1 MLKSKHKWFGL
12 ITVVMFMTLILS
24 ACGNETALTKQNE
37 YKQVKDKQE
46 MIWGVKADTRLFG
59 LMNIK
64 TGKVEGFDVDMA
76 KEITKRIAPNAK
88 PVFVQVTSQTR
99 IPLLKNGNIQ
109 AIIATMTGTPE
120 RAKIVDFSKPYFNAG
135 QSLLVVKGSKI
146 KSVKDLNHKGITVLG
161 TVGSNSVLNIK
172 KVAPNA
178 RVLQLQ
184 DYAQA
189 LTALKSGQ
197 GDALTTDNGILYGMS
212 EQNPN
217 TRVVGGTFTKEPYSV
232 AIDKKQTELKG
243 AINKAIDEIHHDGT
257 YDRLVKKWFSN
268 VPGFDWRTL
277 LND

>member
-1 MLKSKHKWFGL
+1 MVTRKYKWFGL
-12 ITVVMFMTLILS
+12 ATFFMLMLLTLS
-24 ACGNETALTKQNE
+24 ACGNETALTKQNQ
-37 YKQVKDKQE
+37 YDQVKSSNQ

-64 TGKVEGFDVDMA
+64 TGKIEGFDVDMA
-76 KEITKRIAPNAK
+76 KEITKRIDPKAK

-120 RAKIVDFSKPYFNAG
+120 RAKIVDFSVPYFNAG

-146 KSVKDLNHKGITVLG
+146 KNVQDLNHKGVTVLG
-161 TVGSNSVLNIK
+161 TVGSNSVINIK
-172 KVAPNA
+172 KVAPQA

-212 EQNPN
+212 EQNPT

-232 AIDKKQTELKG
+232 AIDKRQTKLKT
-243 AINKAIDEIHHDGT
+243 AINKAIEAIHKDGT
-257 YDRLVKKWFSN
+257 YDRLVEKWFSN
-268 VPGFDWRTL
+268 VPGFNWRTL

>member
-1 MLKSKHKWFGL
+1 MVTRKYKWFGL
-12 ITVVMFMTLILS
+12 ATFFMLMLLTLS
-24 ACGNETALTKQNE
+24 ACGNETALTKQNQ
-37 YKQVKDKQE
+37 YDQVKSSNQ

-64 TGKVEGFDVDMA
+64 TGKIEGFDVDMA
-76 KEITKRIAPNAK
+76 KEITKRIDPKAK

-120 RAKIVDFSKPYFNAG
+120 RAKIVDFSVPYFNAG

-146 KSVKDLNHKGITVLG
+146 KNVQDLNHKGVTVLG
-161 TVGSNSVLNIK
+161 TVGSNSVINIK
-172 KVAPNA
+172 KVAPQA

-212 EQNPN
+212 EQNPT

-232 AIDKKQTELKG
+232 VIDKRQTKLKT
-243 AINKAIDEIHHDGT
+243 AINKAIEAIHKDGT
-257 YDRLVKKWFSN
+257 YDRLVEKWFSN
-268 VPGFDWRTL
+268 VPGFNWRTL